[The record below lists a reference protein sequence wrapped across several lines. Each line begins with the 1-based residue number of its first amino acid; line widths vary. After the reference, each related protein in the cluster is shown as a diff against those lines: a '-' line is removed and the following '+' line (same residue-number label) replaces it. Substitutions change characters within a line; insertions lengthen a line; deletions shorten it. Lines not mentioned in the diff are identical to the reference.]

1 MIRLLDA
8 CFCSILILVYFLAVV
23 LPQVI
28 WGAFCGMTRAV
39 LSAHQKGELRILE
52 SSRMKARAKKRRVE
66 WSPHMN
72 SET

>member
-28 WGAFCGMTRAV
+28 WGAFCG
-39 LSAHQKGELRILE
+39 
-52 SSRMKARAKKRRVE
+52 
-66 WSPHMN
+66 
-72 SET
+72 